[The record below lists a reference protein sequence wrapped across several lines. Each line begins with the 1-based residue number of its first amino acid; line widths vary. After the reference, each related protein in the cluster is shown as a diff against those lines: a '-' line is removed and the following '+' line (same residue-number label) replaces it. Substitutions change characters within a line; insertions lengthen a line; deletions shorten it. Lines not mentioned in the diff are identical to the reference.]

1 MSRARTRPLAAA
13 TALILAVTGLTALG
27 AAAPA
32 FAADGAV
39 SGTVFRDFNQNG
51 EFDTG
56 AAPNSGVA
64 DDLGLAD
71 VTVTAYDS
79 ANNSWST
86 VSDAAGEYTLNVVGA
101 VDDSLR
107 IEFTDLPVGY
117 QPGAVSS
124 SSADNGTSVQFV
136 SLGAAD
142 VDFSVNAPEDYSQ
155 PGAPMITAIQSA
167 GALDSSTSTM
177 PALAGIG
184 YTNNFTSAQPA
195 GFPGREI
202 LATYGEVGAISSNV
216 YQASTDSLFA
226 AATYKRQSAL
236 GPLGLGGIYRVTDV
250 TDGSG
255 NVSDAGAV
263 EQWLDLTTIGIN
275 LGDVETN
282 AERLLAAPNAPVHDT
297 DAFAQAGKV
306 GIGGMALSPDGNTLY
321 FINLFDKMLYSI
333 DVSDPDNPPT
343 TFESYDLGLGTG
355 ERPWAVRIHR
365 GEVYVG
371 FVDSGETDGGPQ
383 PGIAA
388 AVAGL
393 ESHVIKAPLAT
404 LTGWTEVLTGTL
416 GYAKG
421 DVYLNN
427 LAPQSQRWNTWTDT
441 WSWAG
446 GRVAQTNAGGGWH
459 IYPQPLLTD
468 MFFDAEGYLTLGF
481 ADRTSIQGGNRNFG
495 SEPADTRPNY
505 ETGASGDI
513 LIASPDGDG
522 TFTLESVGSVGTRST
537 TTGLVNEGPDGREF
551 YDDSLNLG
559 TGGNHH
565 EVTLGGLA
573 GIPGTGQ
580 VVSTTYDPLSGIRLA
595 GLMWFN
601 VEDGSPSAGYELTPD
616 GGASGAV
623 GNFQKGGGLGGI
635 SLLAE
640 LAPVEVGNRVWFDAD
655 RDGIQDADE
664 PPVEGVTVRLIQNG
678 TVIGTVLTNEFGEYY
693 FSSDPDSEFFVDGL
707 EPNGGEYTIEFETP
721 VGGNL
726 FNDDPRFGTVPWTAV
741 DFTVQE
747 EAPSAIG
754 SNPDPTTGQYTFT
767 VGGPGENDHTIDAGL
782 IADAAFTVQK
792 LISDAGGPAADG
804 QVFEINITAVDFRGD
819 PIDLG
824 PGATLELE
832 AGETSAVIQVPVG
845 AMVEISEANSANYRD
860 VVITPAGPTLV
871 TGTVAEP
878 LAFTVTNELFEAG
891 RFSVDKSVTGS
902 EAGSVSDT
910 QEFTVSYTWPG
921 LAEPLELVV
930 TPGAGAVLSADIPF
944 GTVVTLSELTP
955 VGAPPSVGWLT
966 PIWSGEGITDNGD
979 GTASL
984 TIGDDT
990 TIAAALENPTELVV
1004 GDFEITKVIGA
1015 DAADSVPGDFEFT
1028 VEYSVD
1034 GGTNWIPLVVTK
1046 DDPTETVVNVIAGT
1060 VVLVREVPPASP
1072 SPDVE
1077 WGDPIFSGV
1086 GVTQVDGVGS
1096 FTIIG
1101 NDSVDVTLTN
1111 PTARVYGQFSLTK
1124 DVTGGA
1130 AAQLEAGYD
1139 FEASYSYD
1147 GQVGDGLI
1155 TFEDGET
1162 FTSEPIPLGT
1172 EVTIT
1177 EIVPTGGLPANTSWG
1192 TPVLHVNGTEVA
1204 NGAVITIEAET
1215 LLEIVLENPTVVVPA
1230 VDIEKGDGDAGTIVN
1245 DADTMADGQVYLPG
1259 ETRTI
1264 EFTVANTGT
1273 DELREV
1279 TLTDSTI
1286 SGGRIESL
1294 VWTLPNGGVIEAVDE
1309 GGQWVAVWADTF
1321 GEGTT
1326 TWLPGEPITG
1336 TATLTVAAGDEP
1348 HVNSVEV
1355 TATGVFSGEPVDD
1368 EDAYNAFT
1376 GAIQV
1381 IKYDGE
1387 KADPTVKDMLGNW
1400 VIPTKPLVDTAQDAN
1415 TPLTAVKMEAGATMK
1430 VRWVVTNT
1438 GTTWLTNLTL
1448 EDSTLDGPSIVGDW
1462 TADLSPIGG
1471 PSDWSFVE
1479 DGVWTGTFE
1488 PGASFFAE
1496 GTLKLEA
1503 NQTHADNVAVT
1514 GQVVV
1519 PEVDEEGVPTGD
1531 PSRDENEDPIVAL
1544 RNGEPF
1550 TVSDDDPFHAR
1561 AGAPLAMTGS
1571 NGAAAP
1577 AVLIGG
1583 MLLLGLGM
1591 LFVMRR
1597 RQPRARHRS

>member
-1 MSRARTRPLAAA
+1 MSRALPRPLAAA

-27 AAAPA
+27 AAPA
-32 FAADGAV
+32 YAADGAV
-39 SGTVFRDFNQNG
+39 TGTVFRDFDQDG
-51 EFDTG
+51 KFDTG
-56 AAPNSGVA
+56 AAANSGVA
-64 DDLGLAD
+64 NDQGLAG

-79 ANNSWST
+79 ANASWTT
-86 VSDAAGEYTLNVVGA
+86 VSNAAGQYTLPIVNA
-101 VDDSLR
+101 VDDALR
-107 IEFTDLPVGY
+107 IEFTNLPAGY

-124 SSADNGTSVQFV
+124 TSADNGTSVQFV
-136 SLGAAD
+136 SVGD
-142 VDFSVNAPEDYSQ
+142 SNVDFSVNAPEDYSQ
-155 PGAPMITAIQSA
+155 PGAPMVTAIQSA
-167 GALDSSTSTM
+167 GALNSTSAAL

-184 YTNNFTSAQPA
+184 YSNNFTSPQP
-195 GFPGREI
+195 GNFPGRVT
-202 LATYGEVGAISSNV
+202 LATYGEVGALSANV
-216 YQASTDSLFA
+216 YQASSDSIFA

-250 TDGSG
+250 TDASG
-255 NVSDAGAV
+255 KVSGAGAV
-263 EQWLDLTTIGIN
+263 ENWLDVTLPPLSIN
-275 LGDVETN
+275 LGTVPSN
-282 AERLLAAPNAPVHDT
+282 AARLLAAPNAPVNDT

-306 GIGGMALSPDGNTLY
+306 GIGGMTLSPDGNTLY
-321 FINLFDKMLYSI
+321 FINLFDKKLYSI
-333 DVSDPDNPPT
+333 DVSDPANPPT
-343 TFESYDLGLGTG
+343 TFQSYDLGLGTG
-355 ERPWAVRIHR
+355 DRPWAVRIHR

-371 FVDSGETDGGPQ
+371 FVDSGETAAGPQ
-383 PGIAA
+383 PGSSALT
-388 AVAGL
+388 AGL
-393 ESHVIKAPLAT
+393 QSHVIKAPLT
-404 LTGWTEVLTGTL
+404 NLTSWTEVFTGTL
-416 GYAKG
+416 GYTKG
-421 DVYLNN
+421 DVYQNN

-441 WSWAG
+441 WTWAG
-446 GRVAQTNAGGGWH
+446 GRVAQNNGGWH
-459 IYPQPLLTD
+459 IYPQAVLSDL
-468 MFFDAEGYLTLGF
+468 FFDADGFLTLGF
-481 ADRTSIQGGNRNFG
+481 ADRTSIQGGNRNVA
-495 SEPADTRPNY
+495 ADPTVPGGNY

-522 TFTLESVGSVGTRST
+522 TFTLESNGVAGPRST
-537 TTGLVNEGPDGREF
+537 VNGPVNQGPGGREF
-551 YDDSLNLG
+551 YDDALNLG
-559 TGGNHH
+559 SAGGHQ

-580 VVSTTYDPLSGIRLA
+580 VVSTTYDPLAGIRLA

-601 VEDGSPSAGYELTPD
+601 VQSGSPSAGYELTPD
-616 GGASGAV
+616 GGGSGAV

-664 PPVEGVTVRLIQNG
+664 PPVGDVTVRLIQDGN
-678 TVIGTVLTNEFGEYY
+678 VIGTAVTDADGEYY
-693 FSSDPDSEFFVDGL
+693 FSSDPDSDFYVPGF
-707 EPNGGEYTIEFETP
+707 EPDGGEYTIEFAPPT
-721 VGGNL
+721 GGNL
-726 FNDDPRFGTVPWTAV
+726 FADDARFGTVPWTAV
-741 DFTVQE
+741 DFTAQE
-747 EAPSAIG
+747 TQPSAIG
-754 SNPDPTTGQYTFT
+754 SNADPATGRYTFT

-792 LISDAGGPAADG
+792 IIDDDGGPAADG
-804 QVFEINITAVDFRGD
+804 QVFELVASAVDFRGA

-824 PGATLELE
+824 PSGTIELE
-832 AGETSAVIQVPVG
+832 AGQTSPVVLVPVG
-845 AMVEISEANSANYRD
+845 ALVQITESNSANYRG
-860 VVITPAGPTLV
+860 VLINPSEPTLV

-878 LAFTVTNELFEAG
+878 LEFTVMNTLFEAG

-902 EAGSVSDT
+902 EEGSVSET

-930 TPGAGAVLSADIPF
+930 TPGAGAVVSDDIPY

-979 GTASL
+979 GTAAL

-990 TIAAALENPTELVV
+990 TIAASLENPTELVL
-1004 GDFEITKVIGA
+1004 GDFEITKVIGP
-1015 DAADSVPGDFEFT
+1015 DAAGSVPGDFEFT
-1028 VEYSVD
+1028 VEYSTN
-1034 GGTNWIPLVVTK
+1034 GGTSWTPLVVTK
-1046 DDPTETVVNVIAGT
+1046 DDPTETVTGVVAGT

-1072 SPDVE
+1072 APDVE
-1077 WGDPIFSGV
+1077 WGDPVFSGV
-1086 GVTQVDGVGS
+1086 GVTQGDDGVGS
-1096 FTIIG
+1096 FTIVG
-1101 NDSVDVTLTN
+1101 DDSVDVTLTN
-1111 PTARVYGQFSLTK
+1111 PTARLYGQFSLTK

-1130 AAQLEAGYD
+1130 AAQLEED
-1139 FEASYSYD
+1139 FVFEASYSYE
-1147 GQVGDGLI
+1147 GQVDNGLI
-1155 TFEDGET
+1155 SLEDGEK
-1162 FTSEPIPLGT
+1162 FTSGPIPLGT

-1177 EIVPTGGLPANTSWG
+1177 EVVPTGGLPANTSWG
-1192 TPVLHVNGTEVA
+1192 TPVLHVNGAPVP
-1204 NGAVITIEAET
+1204 NGGVITIDEQT
-1215 LLEIVLENPTVVVPA
+1215 VLEIVLENPTIVVPE
-1230 VDIEKGDGDAGTIVN
+1230 VDIEKGDGNAGTIVN

-1259 ETRTI
+1259 EKRTI

-1286 SGGRIESL
+1286 SGGRIENL
-1294 VWTLPNGGVIEAVDE
+1294 VWTLPGGETLEAVDQAGE
-1309 GGQWVAVWADTF
+1309 WVAVWADTF

-1326 TWLPGEPITG
+1326 TWLPGQPITG
-1336 TATLTVAAGDEP
+1336 TATLTVEAGDQP

-1355 TATGVFSGEPVDD
+1355 TATGVYSGEPVDD

-1381 IKYDGE
+1381 IKYDGG
-1387 KADPTVKDMLGNW
+1387 KADPTVKDMLNNW
-1400 VIPTKPLVDTAQDAN
+1400 VTPTKPLSDASQDAN

-1448 EDSTLDGPSIVGDW
+1448 DDSTLDGPSIAGDW

-1471 PSDWSFVE
+1471 PSTWSFVD
-1479 DGVWTGTFE
+1479 DGPWTGVFE

-1544 RNGEPF
+1544 RNGQPF

-1561 AGAPLAMTGS
+1561 AGAPLAMTGFDAS
-1571 NGAAAP
+1571 GTP
-1577 AVLIGG
+1577 VLVLGSV
-1583 MLLLGLGM
+1583 LLLGLGM
-1591 LFVMRR
+1591 LFAVRR
-1597 RQPRARHRS
+1597 RQPRARHRG